1 MADKA
6 TQPADHTRAEAGKL
20 IRKNVARIHKLE
32 EWSKRHR
39 SVPDRIAERVA
50 TFCGRITFVW
60 IHAVIFA
67 VWIAWNTLPHF
78 NHFDPYPFTFLTL
91 CVSLEAIFLSSF
103 ILIAQNYEMR
113 LSERR
118 AHLDLQINLL
128 AEQENTKALTLLQ
141 AMARKMN
148 VIECDD
154 PEIDQLA
161 VAVRPET
168 IHQEIEAAYGEREKG
183 KGKDRGQAHDHP
195 RSH

>member
-1 MADKA
+1 MDKHSPHQAD
-6 TQPADHTRAEAGKL
+6 QTRAEAGKL

-39 SVPDRIAERVA
+39 SWADNVAEQVA

-67 VWIAWNTLPHF
+67 VWIGWNTLPHF
-78 NHFDPYPFTFLTL
+78 RHFDPYPFTFLTL

-128 AEQENTKALTLLQ
+128 AEQENTKMLQLLERI
-141 AMARKMN
+141 ARH
-148 VIECDD
+148 VGATTEDD

-168 IHQEIEAAYGEREKG
+168 IHQEIEAIYGEHEKRNG
-183 KGKDRGQAHDHP
+183 RRAERADARQAA
-195 RSH
+195 